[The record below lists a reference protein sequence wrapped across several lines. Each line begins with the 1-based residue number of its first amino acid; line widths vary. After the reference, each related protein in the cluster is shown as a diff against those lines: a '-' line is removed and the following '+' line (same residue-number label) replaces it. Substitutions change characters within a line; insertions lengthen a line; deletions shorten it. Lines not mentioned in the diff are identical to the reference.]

1 VIISL
6 RQAYVASSSFN
17 KREYLEKISK
27 KETFSQKAL
36 SNTSCLSFK
45 GGHKILLI
53 GVGVVLELR
62 SV

>member
-45 GGHKILLI
+45 GGHEILLI
-53 GVGVVLELR
+53 GVGVTECLTR
-62 SV
+62 K